1 MSYDQEIRE
10 PLDRADWEQ
19 REVYANFGLAI
30 YFCQVLE
37 FQLVSYVALIRRS
50 KAGRQ
55 MSEAKSSRLLDRL
68 LGGTFGQ
75 NIGEVRDLLG
85 GRSIIESPMAEALKL
100 RNNLVHNWMRER
112 ALQQSTSEN
121 RLAMIQE
128 LKEARRTLQD
138 ADRVLTDARS
148 RCSRRQASAARLS
161 RNSTTDLPSVR
172 NRGSSRTIPST
183 KACRNL
189 MTSSPWLRSP
199 RS

>member
-85 GRSIIESPMAEALKL
+85 GRWILESPMAEALKL

-128 LKEARRTLQD
+128 LKEAQRTLQD
-138 ADRVLTDARS
+138 ADRVLTERAVKMLEAAGIS
-148 RCSRRQASAARLS
+148 RAALQEQYDRLVERAES
-161 RNSTTDLPSVR
+161 GIITDDPFY
-172 NRGSSRTIPST
+172 
-183 KACRNL
+183 
-189 MTSSPWLRSP
+189 
-199 RS
+199 